1 MPAKKAVKKTTNKAT
16 TNEVSP
22 TLSGSAML
30 FGGASVILLGL
41 MQSTDN
47 LQLLLVG
54 FGAALLVLGGALLGM
69 ATRPV
74 KKR

>member
-22 TLSGSAML
+22 TLSGSAIL
-30 FGGASVILLGL
+30 FGGAAVILLGL
-41 MQSTDN
+41 MQSADN

-69 ATRPV
+69 ATRPA